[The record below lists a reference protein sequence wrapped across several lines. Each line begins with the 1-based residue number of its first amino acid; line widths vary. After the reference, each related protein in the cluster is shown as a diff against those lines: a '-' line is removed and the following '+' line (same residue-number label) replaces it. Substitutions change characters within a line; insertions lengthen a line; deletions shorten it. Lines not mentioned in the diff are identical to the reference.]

1 MECFNHADLM
11 TKVEDETITF
21 NDLVWYFEKYL
32 PRFFN
37 KTIVTGNSKETM
49 IISHREEHDV
59 STRNIVRVYIN
70 EANKFVFEEERYEI
84 NGNET
89 HFIDSLKVEL
99 RQGSKGCK
107 NFDRFW
113 IPFLKRGQYA
123 RHKV

>member
-1 MECFNHADLM
+1 MECFNHADFM
-11 TKVEDETITF
+11 TKVEDGTITF

-32 PRFFN
+32 PHFFN
-37 KTIVTGNSKETM
+37 KTTVTGNSKETM
-49 IISHREEHDV
+49 VISQREEYDV
-59 STRNIVRVYIN
+59 TTRNIVRVYIN

-99 RQGSKGCK
+99 RQGSKGRK

-113 IPFLKRGQYA
+113 IPFIERG
-123 RHKV
+123 

>member
-1 MECFNHADLM
+1 MECFNHADFM
-11 TKVEDETITF
+11 TKVEDGTITF

-37 KTIVTGNSKETM
+37 KTTVTGNSKETM

-59 STRNIVRVYIN
+59 TTRNIVRVYIN

-99 RQGSKGCK
+99 RQGSKGRK
-107 NFDRFW
+107 NFDRFY
-113 IPFLKRGQYA
+113 IPFLKRG
-123 RHKV
+123 